1 MWLHYVTF
9 TLGGNFFTVV
19 ALLRSFGAS
28 EELACHSVALAKD
41 GWGTWI
47 RTMADGFKGRCPTTR
62 RSPKDE
68 KRDMRNGKREK
79 SW

>member
-41 GWGTWI
+41 GWGTGI
-47 RTMADGFKGRCPTTR
+47 RTPTAWFRARCPTIR
-62 RSPKDE
+62 RSP
-68 KRDMRNGKREK
+68 NIT
-79 SW
+79 